1 MILPSVFRPKQT
13 LLLILWLFCGGF
25 VVAQT
30 DTSLFVHV
38 PGFKRKIE
46 RNPTQL
52 VEALTVGKTTDEEK
66 FEAIFAW
73 VATNIKY
80 DYKQYFSG
88 QGASSETDIMRI
100 LKKKRAICFQYA
112 ELMNFLC
119 AKADIHSVTVT
130 GYAKDRLFDIND
142 TIYFDNHA
150 WNAVKLNDKW
160 HVYDVTWAAG
170 GYEYRPTK
178 FTEKLTRL
186 QQRIFDKH
194 VKDLKRKIILKQAKN
209 EYCNIPKKREVKRF
223 TVRGLPFFWR
233 VIYKTLN
240 IFPKRYKIDHG
251 KLHNKN
257 YFLTDPRLFAITHFP
272 NVPYWSLTSEIS
284 SVRDYSADSSYYDFD
299 PEQLLMQDLEGVVCT
314 KCDDYFALTPL
325 EQEQQNIQHSLSNN
339 HRNGLEPA
347 NGYFRMADY
356 FFETA
361 EMSTDSLERVQNYD
375 STLFC
380 LKEAKTLIG
389 SSRKE
394 LTGYH
399 RFHFDKESDK
409 LNGLKSTNKKHLAI
423 NVENVKQMRIR
434 SNKMRVMGRKIN
446 STQRSYIRAVNT
458 YARFRTKTP
467 AAKPMR
473 EESAKIQL
481 EKAEDSEE
489 KIDSLNARLE
499 ELKTDF
505 TERIRQ
511 LTNDVWEQN
520 KLLFPQYVAYQICA
534 QQRLYNSHDDRDK
547 IIRELQDTIL
557 KFEQQTSATLMRQI
571 LLPSDTLFAT
581 YKELANTVRLRNSE
595 QLKAL
600 KVYGKLYV
608 GRAIPYSEVQQH
620 RNRFSDSAK
629 AVYCFFYEF
638 AIPIKLFQYGYETFR
653 NSHYDL
659 YRAIKIDTK
668 AETLRYKSF
677 LKEILLNKKRIRNVS
692 NHNLKY
698 EAVYR
703 KAVKAA
709 KKKWLEKLKEERKDD
724 D

>member
-1 MILPSVFRPKQT
+1 MILPSVIRPKQT

-25 VVAQT
+25 VVAQS
-30 DTSLFVHV
+30 DTSLITHV
-38 PGFKRKIE
+38 PGFKRKVE

-178 FTEKLTRL
+178 FTAMIQRWQE
-186 QQRIFDKH
+186 RIFAKH
-194 VKDLKRKIILKQAKN
+194 VRDLKRKVIIKQAKN
-209 EYCNIPKKREVKRF
+209 DYCNIPKKREVKRF
-223 TVRGLPFFWR
+223 TVKGLPFFWR
-233 VIYKTLN
+233 ITNGFLSHL
-240 IFPKRYKIDHG
+240 PKRYKIDHG
-251 KLHNKN
+251 KLRNKN

-272 NVPYWSLTSEIS
+272 NVPYWSLTPEIS
-284 SVRDYSADSSYYDFD
+284 SVRDYSADSSYYDYD
-299 PEQLLMQDLEGVVCT
+299 PEQLLTQDLEGVVCT

-325 EQEQQNIQHSLSNN
+325 EQERQNIQNCLSNN
-339 HRNGLEPA
+339 PRNGMEPA
-347 NGYFRMADY
+347 NSYFRMADY

-399 RFHFDKESDK
+399 RFHFDKERDK
-409 LNGLKSTNKKHLAI
+409 LNGLKNANKKHLAI
-423 NVENVKQMRIR
+423 NAENVKQMRVR
-434 SNKMRVMGRKIN
+434 SNKMRLMGRKIN
-446 STQRSYIRAVNT
+446 STQRSYIRTTNT
-458 YARFRTKTP
+458 YIRFRTKAP

-481 EKAEDSEE
+481 GKAEEIEE
-489 KIDSLNARLE
+489 KIDSLNGRIQ

-505 TERIRQ
+505 TNRMQQ
-511 LTNDVWEQN
+511 LTEDVWKQY
-520 KLLFPQYVAYQICA
+520 KLLFPQLVSFQRCA
-534 QQRLYNSHDDRDK
+534 ANRVYNSQDDRDK

-557 KFEQQTSATLMRQI
+557 KLEQQTTATLMQQM

-581 YKELANTVRLRNSE
+581 YKELSNTVRLRNAE

-600 KVYGKLYV
+600 KVYGKLHV
-608 GRAIPYSEVQQH
+608 GRFMPYSEVQQH
-620 RNRFSDSAK
+620 RNRFIDSIK

-638 AIPIKLFQYGYETFR
+638 GIPIKLFQYGYETFR
-653 NSHYDL
+653 DSHYDL

-692 NHNLKY
+692 THNLKY
-698 EAVYR
+698 EAIYR

-709 KKKWLEKLKEERKDD
+709 KKKWLEELKEAREDD